1 VLSIIPGEGQKVKGG
16 SGDVVPTTAASIST
30 AWALIAA
37 MTPETAVR
45 GLTRLQIVRLRRPSL
60 GVARRV
66 VIPLSLVLGTCG
78 FVSIGKTTTTAA
90 LP

>member
-1 VLSIIPGEGQKVKGG
+1 
-16 SGDVVPTTAASIST
+16 
-30 AWALIAA
+30 
-37 MTPETAVR
+37 VR
-45 GLTRLQIVRLRRPSL
+45 GLTRLQIVGLRRPSL
-60 GVARRV
+60 GVVRRV